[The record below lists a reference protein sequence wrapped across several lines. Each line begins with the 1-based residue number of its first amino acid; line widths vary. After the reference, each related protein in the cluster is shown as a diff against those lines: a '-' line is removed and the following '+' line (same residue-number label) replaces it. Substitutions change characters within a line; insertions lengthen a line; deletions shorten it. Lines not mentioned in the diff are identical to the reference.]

1 MKNTK
6 QFSHLIIVSLLL
18 LSFVK
23 ISPAQESYVGIQ
35 NGDEYL
41 WWLSFYKENW
51 NPYFRDDLEGTLGN
65 LWPVGPYNLT
75 RFFWDWIV
83 WRYSTPPQSRW
94 PFSVITIGTEETGTI
109 LYPFDNTTITSTPV
123 NATTGWILST
133 NSGINTF
140 YNQIFYIANDTSSF
154 LRQTFN
160 LTISFSPYSMMSVP
174 FAPIHIEWS
183 SFISEFLGVMNS
195 KGGLYNNISATA
207 LSNGYT
213 LNVPAEGFENNSE
226 AIDIRVEYNP
236 SGEIRDYEFSYG
248 GKKLVK
254 YWSYVLPPPLISES
268 ELLTIVYGGVFLV
281 TIVIIVIGLKKIK
294 KKPVY
299 IGA

>member
-1 MKNTK
+1 
-6 QFSHLIIVSLLL
+6 
-18 LSFVK
+18 
-23 ISPAQESYVGIQ
+23 
-35 NGDEYL
+35 
-41 WWLSFYKENW
+41 
-51 NPYFRDDLEGTLGN
+51 
-65 LWPVGPYNLT
+65 VGPYNLT
-75 RFFWDWIV
+75 RVFWDWIV

-123 NATTGWILST
+123 NATTGWKLST
-133 NSGINTF
+133 NSEINIF

-254 YWSYVLPPPLISES
+254 YWSYVLPPPLISER